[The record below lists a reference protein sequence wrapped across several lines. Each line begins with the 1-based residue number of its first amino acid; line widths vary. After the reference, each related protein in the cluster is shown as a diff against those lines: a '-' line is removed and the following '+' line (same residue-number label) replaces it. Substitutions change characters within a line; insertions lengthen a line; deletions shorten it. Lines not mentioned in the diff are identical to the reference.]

1 MSASVEEISEKIE
14 ALSSEEQ
21 QLLLVKLTSLVEE
34 NIDEEVNQE
43 WLNVAKRRL
52 EEIRNDEVE
61 VISGND
67 VMREA
72 KTRLE

>member
-1 MSASVEEISEKIE
+1 MSASVEEISEEVE

-61 VISGND
+61 VISGDD